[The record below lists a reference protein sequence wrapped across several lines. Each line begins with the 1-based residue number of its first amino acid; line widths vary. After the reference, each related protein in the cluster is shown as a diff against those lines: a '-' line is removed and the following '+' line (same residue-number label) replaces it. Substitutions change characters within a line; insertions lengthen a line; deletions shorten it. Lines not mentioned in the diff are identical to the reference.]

1 MEIIHSKVMA
11 CFDNKEFVSN
21 WERLRKKK
29 CRGKKNM
36 ELFIEDIKNTVWDR
50 IPKSMNHT
58 ATHMIVADL
67 GKENN

>member
-1 MEIIHSKVMA
+1 MKFEEMVMA

-50 IPKSMNHT
+50 IPKKHEPYRNPYDCSRPWER
-58 ATHMIVADL
+58 
-67 GKENN
+67 K